1 MTYVVQQGGR
11 VAGYYALAAATIRR
25 DWSPASFAAHRPQ
38 SIPCMLLAR
47 LAVDRRVQGQG
58 VGTTLLLDAL
68 RRTLAASDQF
78 GIAALLIHCKDE
90 EARAFYMRHVD
101 ALESAVSPLQ
111 LVVPTRTIAR
121 GLGGTAE

>member
-1 MTYVVQQGGR
+1 
-11 VAGYYALAAATIRR
+11 
-25 DWSPASFAAHRPQ
+25 
-38 SIPCMLLAR
+38 MLLAR

-78 GIAALLIHCKDE
+78 GIAALLIHSKDE
-90 EARAFYMRHVD
+90 EARAFCMRHVD

-111 LVVPTRTIAR
+111 LIVPTRTIAR
-121 GLGGTAE
+121 AFGGTAE